1 MALKAVR
8 LDFARRGNSPL
19 ETEGDVVYI
28 QADAYKYVYEEC
40 YVEVD
45 ARYHIHCRT

>member
-19 ETEGDVVYI
+19 GTEGVAVYI
-28 QADAYKYVYEEC
+28 QADTYKFVYEEC
-40 YVEVD
+40 YVEVY
-45 ARYHIHCRT
+45 AHSHSL